1 MDYYTLDGSRLTD
14 KKDLH
19 AYISG
24 LLQLPDCYGNNLDA
38 LYDCLCEIG
47 ADTTV
52 DFINVGIAK
61 SALGDYFN
69 AFATVLNDAAVYNP
83 HLSIIYKDS

>member
-14 KKDLH
+14 KKALH
-19 AYISG
+19 AYISD

-47 ADTTV
+47 TNTTV
-52 DFINVGIAK
+52 EFINIGIAK
-61 SALGDYFN
+61 KALGDYFN
-69 AFATVLNDAAVYNP
+69 ALVAVLNDAAVYNP